1 MLPSL
6 LQENINNFYDIHW
19 QMAGGDVYEYAQN
32 INSLI
37 GGGSFKLLI
46 PVSDLELH
54 LLKEKFLDSQL
65 YRINPQ

>member
-1 MLPSL
+1 
-6 LQENINNFYDIHW
+6 
-19 QMAGGDVYEYAQN
+19 MAGGDVYEYAQN